1 MLGSVAPARP
11 YTPTIASLTDF
22 ASLLA
27 SERGIAV
34 VCTGRADGTVQASI
48 VNAGVLDHPVTG
60 EPVAALVARGDAL
73 KVRHWRRDPRATLV
87 ARAGYQW
94 VTVEGAV
101 TLAGPDDHLEGVGP
115 DGVPELLRSIFR
127 AAGGT
132 HDDWATFDRVMAE
145 ERRVAVLVTPTRVY
159 SNG

>member
-1 MLGSVAPARP
+1 MAQLS
-11 YTPTIASLTDF
+11 DF

-27 SERGIAV
+27 SERHIAV
-34 VCTGRADGTVQASI
+34 VCTSRADGSVQASI
-48 VNAGVLDHPVTG
+48 ANAGVLDHPVG
-60 EPVAALVARGDAL
+60 GAPIAALVVRGDAL

-87 ARAGYQW
+87 AQSGYQW
-94 VTVEGAV
+94 ATVEGTV
-101 TLAGPDDHLEGVGP
+101 ELVGPDDPLDGVDP
-115 DGVPELLRSIFR
+115 AGVPELLRDVFR

-145 ERRVAVLVTPTRVY
+145 ERRVAVLVTPTHVY

>member
-1 MLGSVAPARP
+1 V
-11 YTPTIASLTDF
+11 ASLSDF

-27 SERGIAV
+27 PEGGIAV
-34 VCTGRADGTVQASI
+34 VCTSRADGSVQASI
-48 VNAGVLDHPVTG
+48 ANAGVLDHPVTG
-60 EPVAALVARGDAL
+60 RPVAALVARGDAL

-87 ARAGYQW
+87 ARGGYQW
-94 VTVEGAV
+94 VAVEGTVE
-101 TLAGPDDHLEGVGP
+101 LAGPDDHL
-115 DGVPELLRSIFR
+115 DGFAAPNLPGLLRAVFQ

-132 HDDWATFDRVMAE
+132 HDDWATFDRVMAD